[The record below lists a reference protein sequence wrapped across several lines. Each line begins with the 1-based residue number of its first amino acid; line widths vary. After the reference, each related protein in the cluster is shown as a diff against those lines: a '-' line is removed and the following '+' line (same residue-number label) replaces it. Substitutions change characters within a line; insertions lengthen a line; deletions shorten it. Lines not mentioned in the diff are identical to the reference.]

1 MNHALQEL
9 AAISATARN
18 RNWVSG
24 DLYNGRIVRVPN
36 ILVLRGLVFNYS
48 QGFRLVWDEVKVRLT
63 YQNDHVHAREML
75 QRVAEETVADYLP
88 EAQHSAEPI
97 SENYHVEN
105 LLLAPSVTLVVTGGA
120 LEFSASYVVD
130 HQTHC
135 A

>member
-1 MNHALQEL
+1 
-9 AAISATARN
+9 
-18 RNWVSG
+18 
-24 DLYNGRIVRVPN
+24 
-36 ILVLRGLVFNYS
+36 
-48 QGFRLVWDEVKVRLT
+48 
-63 YQNDHVHAREML
+63 ML
-75 QRVAEETVADYLP
+75 QRVAEERVADYLS

-135 A
+135 AVGASRPFQRSAASPDRL